1 MGTEQDKIKRTHHG
15 HSVSRIRRSQG
26 MKQSTLGEL
35 LGISQQAISDYEQ
48 KQVIDDSMLEKIAAA
63 LSISPEIIKNL
74 EDDPL
79 TLIFENKVENNTF
92 ENNNKAISYTGN
104 YSVEDNSTNQFNP
117 LDKIAELFDHLLE
130 FEKEK
135 IALLERILKEKK

>member
-79 TLIFENKVENNTF
+79 TLIFENNNTF
-92 ENNNKAISYTGN
+92 KDNDKVSNIGN

-117 LDKIAELFDHLLE
+117 LDKIAELFDRLLE
-130 FEKEK
+130 SEKEK